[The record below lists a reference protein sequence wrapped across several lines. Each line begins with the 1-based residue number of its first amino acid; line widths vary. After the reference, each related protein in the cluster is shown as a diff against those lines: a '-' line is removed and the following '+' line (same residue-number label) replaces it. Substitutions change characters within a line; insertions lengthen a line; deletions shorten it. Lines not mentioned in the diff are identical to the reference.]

1 MSGQT
6 LQKQI
11 LHAESADEIAEHI
24 TLEYGLLIRVA
35 DTWNLMGFASPEA
48 ARRAALRGSFPIR
61 LLCIPNRRGSFIK
74 SRDLAQWLF
83 VAMGGQGEHP
93 VPHPQRSATIPSTE

>member
-11 LHAESADEIAEHI
+11 LHAESAEEIAEHI
-24 TLEYGLLIRVA
+24 TLEYGLLVRVA

-61 LLCIPNRRGSFIK
+61 LLCIPNRRGSFIQ
-74 SRDLAQWLF
+74 SRDLAEWLF
-83 VAMGGQGEHP
+83 VAMGRQSERPLLHSK
-93 VPHPQRSATIPSTE
+93 RSATIPSTE